1 MTILED
7 QLRNYYADR
16 PIDIAAEARI
26 GLALRAAA
34 SAPTDRLAPARP
46 SPARRWLAVAA
57 GIAVI
62 VGVATATA
70 TFGDRQD
77 GAPSAASPQ
86 TDTVTLTPQSTVR
99 QVIEQL
105 GFKSNEVQSLGG
117 TSVGGTATTPECVG
131 GHFDLVRADQ
141 SSSFEVTVGIPNDG
155 APTTRCG
162 MPDADSPSTAFSET
176 DNGGQLA
183 VTTTTTKAT
192 AAWSVFLL
200 RSDNVFVAAQETTG
214 LDSPAATK
222 ADLISL
228 VQSKEWEVQISAID
242 ASRDQA
248 LFTPKRFD

>member
-1 MTILED
+1 MTNIED

-16 PIDIAAEARI
+16 PIDTAAEVRI

-34 SAPTDRLAPARP
+34 PAAAAAAADRPA
-46 SPARRWLAVAA
+46 PARRWLAVAA
-57 GIAVI
+57 GVAV
-62 VGVATATA
+62 VAGVATATA
-70 TFGDRQD
+70 TLGDRQD

-86 TDTVTLTPQSTVR
+86 ADMVSLTPQSTVQ

-105 GFKSNEVQSLGG
+105 GFKSSEVQGLGG

-155 APTTRCG
+155 APTIRCG
-162 MPDADSPSTAFSET
+162 IPDADSPNTAFSQT
-176 DNGGQLA
+176 DNGGKLA
-183 VTTTTTKAT
+183 VTTTSTKTT

-200 RSDNVFVAAQETTG
+200 RSDNVFVAVQETTS

-228 VQSKEWEVQISAID
+228 VQSGDWETQIPASD
-242 ASRDQA
+242 ASRNQA